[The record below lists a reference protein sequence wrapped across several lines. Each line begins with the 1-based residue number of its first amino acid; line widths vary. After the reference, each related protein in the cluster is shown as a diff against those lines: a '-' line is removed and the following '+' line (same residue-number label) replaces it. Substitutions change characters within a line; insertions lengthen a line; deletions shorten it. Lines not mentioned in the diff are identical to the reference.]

1 LSDRVGLPA
10 QDEFGRT
17 DEYRK
22 RHGRFTTEETTML
35 TRSIPILLM
44 GGLIAVTPTH
54 AQTAAQRPAA
64 EFKPPAE
71 SAIPAGPQGDAI
83 RNGKLL
89 LTETHQRL
97 PNNVGNKLTCA
108 NCHLGAGTVQ
118 NASPWV
124 GIWGVFPEYRSR
136 SGKINSLQQRVN
148 DCFERSMNGK
158 ALAYDSREMNDIL
171 AYMQWLSAGVPTG
184 VSVQGRG
191 FGPVNRELKPNADN
205 GKSVYAAKCAS
216 CHGANG
222 EGTRGPDGK
231 YMFPPLSGKDS
242 FNVGAGMARTYTA
255 AAFVKHNM
263 PLGQPNT
270 LTDQEAIDVA
280 EYFTHLGRPDFPA
293 KSKDWPKGDK
303 PKDARS

>member
-1 LSDRVGLPA
+1 
-10 QDEFGRT
+10 
-17 DEYRK
+17 
-22 RHGRFTTEETTML
+22 ML

-44 GGLIAVTPTH
+44 TSLIAIPATH

-71 SAIPAGPQGDAI
+71 SAIPTGPQGDAI
-83 RNGKLL
+83 RNGKSL

-97 PNNVGNKLTCA
+97 PDNVGNKLTCA
-108 NCHLGAGTVQ
+108 NCHLGAGTVP

-158 ALAYDSREMNDIL
+158 ALAYDSKEMNDIL

-216 CHGANG
+216 CHSANG
-222 EGTRGPDGK
+222 EGTRAPDGK
-231 YMFPPLSGKDS
+231 YMFPPLAGKDS

-270 LTDQEAIDVA
+270 LTDQEAVDVA
-280 EYFTHLGRPDFPA
+280 EYFTHLSRPDFPG
-293 KSKDWPKGDK
+293 KSKDWPKGGK

>member
-1 LSDRVGLPA
+1 MS
-10 QDEFGRT
+10 
-17 DEYRK
+17 K
-22 RHGRFTTEETTML
+22 RLFSTV
-35 TRSIPILLM
+35 LLA
-44 GGLIAVTPTH
+44 GLIAVPLTH
-54 AQTAAQRPAA
+54 AQTATQRPMA

-71 SAIPAGPQGDAI
+71 ASIPAGPHGEAI
-83 RNGKLL
+83 RSGKLL

-97 PNNVGNKLTCA
+97 PDNVGNKLTCA
-108 NCHLGAGTVQ
+108 NCHLGAGTVA

-158 ALAYDSREMNDIL
+158 ALAYDSKEMNDIL

-184 VSVQGRG
+184 VSVNGRG
-191 FGPVNRELKPNADN
+191 FGPINRELKPDA
-205 GKSVYAAKCAS
+205 GKGKAVYAAKCVS
-216 CHGANG
+216 CHGA
-222 EGTRGPDGK
+222 EGAGTKGPDGR
-231 YMFPPLSGKDS
+231 YLFPPLAGKDA

-270 LTDQEAIDVA
+270 LTDQEAVDVA
-280 EYFTHLGRPDFPA
+280 EYFTHLGRPDFPG
-293 KSKDWPKGDK
+293 KRKDWPKGDK

>member
-1 LSDRVGLPA
+1 MVKTQLAVAAIGLVALTSNAFA
-10 QDEFGRT
+10 QGAG
-17 DEYRK
+17 K
-22 RHGRFTTEETTML
+22 QL
-35 TRSIPILLM
+35 
-44 GGLIAVTPTH
+44 
-54 AQTAAQRPAA
+54 QA

-71 SAIPAGPQGDAI
+71 TTIPSGPQGDAI
-83 RNGKLL
+83 RSGKLL

-97 PNNVGNKLTCA
+97 PNNVGNKLTCV
-108 NCHLGAGTVQ
+108 NCHLGAGTTP

-136 SGKINSLQQRVN
+136 SGQLNSLQQRVN

-158 ALAYDSREMNDIL
+158 ALAYDSKEMNNIL
-171 AYMQWLSAGVPTG
+171 AYMHWLSSGVPTG
-184 VSVQGRG
+184 MSVKGRG
-191 FGPVNRELKPNADN
+191 FGPINRDLKPNAAN
-205 GKSVYAAKCAS
+205 GKAVYASKCAS

-222 EGTRGPDGK
+222 EGMKTPQGA
-231 YMFPPLSGKDS
+231 YTFPALWGKDS

-270 LTDQEAIDVA
+270 LTDQQAIDVS
-280 EYFTHLGRPDFPA
+280 EFFTHQARPDYPG
-293 KSKDWPKGDK
+293 KSKDWPKGNK